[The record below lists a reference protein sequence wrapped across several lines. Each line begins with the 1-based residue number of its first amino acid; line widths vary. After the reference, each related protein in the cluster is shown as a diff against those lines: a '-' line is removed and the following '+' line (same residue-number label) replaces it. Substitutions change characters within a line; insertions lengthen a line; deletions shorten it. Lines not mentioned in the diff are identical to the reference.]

1 MFNKP
6 FFWWP
11 PPYYRQEVL
20 GSVIVHSTPP
30 QRVNEVAEVHGED
43 EIIPIP
49 RKVATPSILKLDND
63 QVDTYWNI
71 DDYVAVHM
79 ERWMLLWSLYMVA
92 YSPGWRRFA
101 YWKCPSTYRVTC
113 QFSHP
118 CDDYFFSML
127 RQNGCAVTGT
137 RNFEWWCTKW
147 KDMATSYSLI
157 SVVRLCTTKDR
168 YVGVTH
174 QQPLHRQILRTVQYV
189 ISPDLFPIPHWWSV
203 KSQTDTGT

>member
-20 GSVIVHSTPP
+20 GSVIVNSTPP
-30 QRVNEVAEVHGED
+30 QRVNEVAEVHGKD

-49 RKVATPSILKLDND
+49 RKVATSSILKLDND

-101 YWKCPSTYRVTC
+101 YWKCPSTYRVTWHFPTHAMII
-113 QFSHP
+113 FSQC
-118 CDDYFFSML
+118 CDKTDVL
-127 RQNGCAVTGT
+127 WLGRGILN
-137 RNFEWWCTKW
+137 
-147 KDMATSYSLI
+147 DD
-157 SVVRLCTTKDR
+157 VRSGRTWR
-168 YVGVTH
+168 RHTH
-174 QQPLHRQILRTVQYV
+174 
-189 ISPDLFPIPHWWSV
+189 
-203 KSQTDTGT
+203 